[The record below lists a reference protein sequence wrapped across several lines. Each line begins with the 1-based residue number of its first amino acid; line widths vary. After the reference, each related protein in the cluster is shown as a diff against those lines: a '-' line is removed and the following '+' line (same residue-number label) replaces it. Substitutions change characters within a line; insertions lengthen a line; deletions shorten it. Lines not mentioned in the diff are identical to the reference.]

1 MFGHLYK
8 YRLKSLL
15 CMKEDIFWCLFFPI
29 ILCTCFFA
37 AFSGISDKTNNF
49 HSIPTA
55 VVYEKE
61 NAIFRATLD
70 AVSKSD
76 TQGEEFLNVTETDI
90 ASAKSLLNDGKVDAV
105 IYVGDEISMTVAK
118 SGLNQTAVQSF
129 LDEFEQK
136 SSLIS
141 DIVKE
146 NPDKLVS
153 LIGNIFSSRIYISE
167 KKLTDSP
174 MDEISVYYFSLIGMA
189 ALFGG
194 FLGSSVARQ
203 MQPNITPEGMR
214 KSAAPVKRHT
224 MIAAEFLAAYTL
236 QLISM
241 AILLFYMICVL
252 HINLGNEAGYVALT
266 CAAGSLVGIASGIF
280 VGTLPVKE
288 NVQIAIFLVYS
299 LGSSFLSGLMIHPIK
314 IWIEK
319 SMPIINRINPATLIQ
334 DALYSLVIYNTHERF
349 FTNIITLTVISVIL
363 CTLSYLMT
371 RRKNYAN
378 L

>member
-15 CMKEDIFWCLFFPI
+15 HMKEDIFWCLFFPI

-61 NAIFRATLD
+61 NAIFKATLD

-76 TQGEEFLNVTETDI
+76 TQGEEFLNVTETDG
-90 ASAKSLLNDGKVDAV
+90 ASAKSLLKDGKVDAI

-153 LIGNIFSSRIYISE
+153 LIGNIFSSRTYISE

-174 MDEISVYYFSLIGMA
+174 MDEMSVYYFSLIGMA

-214 KSAAPVKRHT
+214 KSTAPVKRHT

-241 AILLFYMICVL
+241 AILLFYMICIL
-252 HINLGNEAGYVALT
+252 RINLGNEAGYVALT
-266 CAAGSLVGIASGIF
+266 CATGSLVGIASGIF
-280 VGTLPVKE
+280 VGSLPVKE

-299 LGSSFLSGLMIHPIK
+299 LGSSFLSGLMVHPIK

-319 SMPIINRINPATLIQ
+319 SVPIINCINPATLIQ

>member
-8 YRLKSLL
+8 YRLKSLMR
-15 CMKEDIFWCLFFPI
+15 MKEDIFWCLFFPI

-61 NAIFRATLD
+61 NAIFKATLD

-76 TQGEEFLNVTETDI
+76 TQGEEFLNVIETDG
-90 ASAKSLLNDGKVDAV
+90 ASAKSLLKDGKVDAI

-141 DIVKE
+141 DIVRE

-153 LIGNIFSSRIYISE
+153 LIGNIFSSRTYISE

-174 MDEISVYYFSLIGMA
+174 MDEMSVYYFSLIGMA

-214 KSAAPVKRHT
+214 KSTAPVKRHT

-252 HINLGNEAGYVALT
+252 RINLGNEAGYVALT

-280 VGTLPVKE
+280 VGSLPVKE

-319 SMPIINRINPATLIQ
+319 SVPIINCINPATLIQ

>member
-15 CMKEDIFWCLFFPI
+15 HMKEDIFWCLFFPI

-49 HSIPTA
+49 HSIPAA

-76 TQGEEFLNVTETDI
+76 TQGEEFLNVTETDG
-90 ASAKSLLNDGKVDAV
+90 ASAKSLLKDGKVDAI

-141 DIVKE
+141 DIVRE

-153 LIGNIFSSRIYISE
+153 LIGNIFSSRTYISE

-174 MDEISVYYFSLIGMA
+174 MDEMSVYYFSLIGMA

-214 KSAAPVKRHT
+214 KSTAPVKRHT

-252 HINLGNEAGYVALT
+252 RINLGNEAGYVALT

-280 VGTLPVKE
+280 VGSLPVKE
-288 NVQIAIFLVYS
+288 NAQIAIFLVYS
-299 LGSSFLSGLMIHPIK
+299 LGSSFLSGLMVHPIK

-319 SMPIINRINPATLIQ
+319 SVPIINRINPATLIQ

>member
-15 CMKEDIFWCLFFPI
+15 RMKEDIFWCLFFPI

-61 NAIFRATLD
+61 NAIFKATLD

-76 TQGEEFLNVTETDI
+76 TQGEEFLNVTETDG
-90 ASAKSLLNDGKVDAV
+90 ASAKSLLKDGKVDAI

-118 SGLNQTAVQSF
+118 SGLNQTAIQSF

-141 DIVKE
+141 DIVRE

-153 LIGNIFSSRIYISE
+153 LIGNIFSSRTYISE

-174 MDEISVYYFSLIGMA
+174 MDEMSVYYFSLIGMA

-214 KSAAPVKRHT
+214 KSTAPVKRHT

-252 HINLGNEAGYVALT
+252 RINLGNEAGYVALT

-280 VGTLPVKE
+280 VGSLPIKE

-319 SMPIINRINPATLIQ
+319 SVPIINRINPATLIQ

>member
-61 NAIFRATLD
+61 NAIFKATLD

-90 ASAKSLLNDGKVDAV
+90 ASAKSLLNDGKVDAI

-153 LIGNIFSSRIYISE
+153 LIGNIFSSRTYISE

-214 KSAAPVKRHT
+214 KSTAPVKRHT

>member
-15 CMKEDIFWCLFFPI
+15 RMKEDIFWCLFFPI

-61 NAIFRATLD
+61 NAIFKATLD

-76 TQGEEFLNVTETDI
+76 TQGEEFLNVTETDG
-90 ASAKSLLNDGKVDAV
+90 ASAKSLLKDGKVDAI

-141 DIVKE
+141 DIVRE
-146 NPDKLVS
+146 NPDKLIS
-153 LIGNIFSSRIYISE
+153 LIGNIFSSRTYISE

-174 MDEISVYYFSLIGMA
+174 MDEMSVYYFSLIGMA

-194 FLGSSVARQ
+194 FLGNSVARQ

-214 KSAAPVKRHT
+214 KSTAPVKRHT

-252 HINLGNEAGYVALT
+252 RINLGNEAGYVALT
-266 CAAGSLVGIASGIF
+266 CAAGSLAGIASGIF
-280 VGTLPVKE
+280 VGSLPVKE

-299 LGSSFLSGLMIHPIK
+299 LGSSFLSGLMVHPIK

-319 SMPIINRINPATLIQ
+319 SVPIINRINPATLIQ

-363 CTLSYLMT
+363 CTMSYLMT

>member
-61 NAIFRATLD
+61 NAIFKATLD

-90 ASAKSLLNDGKVDAV
+90 ASAKSLLKDGKVDAI

-153 LIGNIFSSRIYISE
+153 LIGNIFSSRTYISE

-214 KSAAPVKRHT
+214 KSTAPVKRHT

-252 HINLGNEAGYVALT
+252 RINLGNEAGYVALT

>member
-61 NAIFRATLD
+61 NAIFKATLD

-90 ASAKSLLNDGKVDAV
+90 ASAKSLLNDGKVDAI

-153 LIGNIFSSRIYISE
+153 LIGNIFSSRTYISE

-214 KSAAPVKRHT
+214 KSTAPVKRHT

-319 SMPIINRINPATLIQ
+319 SVPIINRINPATLIQ

>member
-1 MFGHLYK
+1 
-8 YRLKSLL
+8 
-15 CMKEDIFWCLFFPI
+15 MKEDVFWCLGFPI

-49 HSIPTA
+49 HSIPVA

-61 NAIFRATLD
+61 NAIFKATID

-76 TQGEEFLNVTETDI
+76 TQGEEFLNVTETDS
-90 ASAKSLLNDGKVDAV
+90 ASAKALLNDDKVDAI
-105 IYVGDEISMTVAK
+105 IYVDDDISMAVAT

-129 LDEFEQK
+129 LNEFEQK
-136 SSLIS
+136 SALIS

-146 NPDKLVS
+146 NPDKLIS
-153 LIGNIFSSRIYISE
+153 LIGNIFSSRTYISE
-167 KKLTDSP
+167 QKLTDSP
-174 MDEISVYYFSLIGMA
+174 MDEMSVYYFSLIGMA

-194 FLGSSVARQ
+194 FLGCSVARQ

-214 KSAAPVKRHT
+214 KSTAPVKRHT

-236 QLISM
+236 QLVSM

-252 HINLGNEAGYVALT
+252 RINLGNEAGYVALT

-280 VGTLPVKE
+280 IGSLPIKE
-288 NVQIAIFLVYS
+288 GMQIAIFLVYS
-299 LGSSFLSGLMIHPIK
+299 LGSSFLSGLMVHPIK

-334 DALYSLVIYNTHERF
+334 DSLYSLVIYNTHGRF
-349 FTNIITLTVISVIL
+349 FTNIITLAVISVIL

-371 RRKNYAN
+371 RRKSYAN

>member
-61 NAIFRATLD
+61 NAIFKATLD

-90 ASAKSLLNDGKVDAV
+90 ASAKSLLNDGKVDAI

-153 LIGNIFSSRIYISE
+153 LIGNIFSSRTYISE

-214 KSAAPVKRHT
+214 KSTAPVKRHT

-288 NVQIAIFLVYS
+288 SVQIAIFLVYS

>member
-15 CMKEDIFWCLFFPI
+15 HMKEDIFWCLFFPI

-61 NAIFRATLD
+61 NAIFKATLD

-76 TQGEEFLNVTETDI
+76 TQGEEFLNVTETDG
-90 ASAKSLLNDGKVDAV
+90 ASAKSLLKDGKVDAI
-105 IYVGDEISMTVAK
+105 IYVGDEISMTVTK

-141 DIVKE
+141 DIVRE

-153 LIGNIFSSRIYISE
+153 LIGNIFSSRTYISE

-174 MDEISVYYFSLIGMA
+174 MDEMSVYYFSLIGMA

-214 KSAAPVKRHT
+214 KSTAPVKRHT

-252 HINLGNEAGYVALT
+252 RINLGNEAGYVALT
-266 CAAGSLVGIASGIF
+266 CATGSLVGIASGIF
-280 VGTLPVKE
+280 VGSLPVKE

-299 LGSSFLSGLMIHPIK
+299 LGSSFLSGLMVHPIK

-319 SMPIINRINPATLIQ
+319 SVPIINCINPATLIQ

-371 RRKNYAN
+371 RRKSYAN

>member
-15 CMKEDIFWCLFFPI
+15 RMKEDIFWCLFFPI

-61 NAIFRATLD
+61 NAIFKATLD

-76 TQGEEFLNVTETDI
+76 TQGEEFLNVTETDG
-90 ASAKSLLNDGKVDAV
+90 ASAKSLLKDGKVDAI

-141 DIVKE
+141 DIVRE

-153 LIGNIFSSRIYISE
+153 LIGNIFSSRTYISE

-174 MDEISVYYFSLIGMA
+174 MDEMSVYYFSLIGMA

-214 KSAAPVKRHT
+214 KSTAPVKRHT

-241 AILLFYMICVL
+241 AILLFYMICIL
-252 HINLGNEAGYVALT
+252 RINLGSEAGYVALT

-280 VGTLPVKE
+280 VGSLPVKE

-319 SMPIINRINPATLIQ
+319 SVPIINRINPATLIQ

>member
-15 CMKEDIFWCLFFPI
+15 HMKEDIFWCLFFPI

-76 TQGEEFLNVTETDI
+76 TQGEEFLNVTETDG
-90 ASAKSLLNDGKVDAV
+90 ASAKSLLKDGKVDAI
-105 IYVGDEISMTVAK
+105 IYVSDEISMTVAK

-141 DIVKE
+141 DIVRE

-153 LIGNIFSSRIYISE
+153 LIGNIFSSRTYISE

-174 MDEISVYYFSLIGMA
+174 MDEMSVYYFSLIGMA

-214 KSAAPVKRHT
+214 KSTAPVKRHT

-252 HINLGNEAGYVALT
+252 RINLGNEAGYVALT

-280 VGTLPVKE
+280 VGSLPVKE

-299 LGSSFLSGLMIHPIK
+299 LGSSFLSGLMVHPIK

-319 SMPIINRINPATLIQ
+319 SVPIINCINPATLIQ

>member
-15 CMKEDIFWCLFFPI
+15 RMKEDIFWCLFFPI

-61 NAIFRATLD
+61 NAIFKATLD

-90 ASAKSLLNDGKVDAV
+90 ASAKSLLKDGKVDAI

-141 DIVKE
+141 DIVRE

-153 LIGNIFSSRIYISE
+153 LIGNIFSSRTYISE

-174 MDEISVYYFSLIGMA
+174 MDEMSVYYFSLIGMA

-214 KSAAPVKRHT
+214 KSTAPVKRHT

-252 HINLGNEAGYVALT
+252 RINLGNEAGYVALT

-280 VGTLPVKE
+280 VGSLPVKE

-299 LGSSFLSGLMIHPIK
+299 LGSSFLSGLMVHPIK

-319 SMPIINRINPATLIQ
+319 SVPIINRINPATLIQ

>member
-15 CMKEDIFWCLFFPI
+15 RMKEDIFWCLFFPI

-61 NAIFRATLD
+61 NAVFKATLD

-76 TQGEEFLNVTETDI
+76 TQGEEFLNVTETDG
-90 ASAKSLLNDGKVDAV
+90 ASAKSLLKDGKVDAI

-141 DIVKE
+141 DIVRE

-153 LIGNIFSSRIYISE
+153 LIGNIFSSRTYISE

-174 MDEISVYYFSLIGMA
+174 MDEMSVYYFSLIGMA

-214 KSAAPVKRHT
+214 KSTAPVKRHT

-241 AILLFYMICVL
+241 AILLFYMICIL
-252 HINLGNEAGYVALT
+252 RINLGNEAGYVALT

-280 VGTLPVKE
+280 VGSLPVKE

-299 LGSSFLSGLMIHPIK
+299 LGSSFLSGLMVHPIK

-319 SMPIINRINPATLIQ
+319 SVPIINRINPATLIQ

>member
-90 ASAKSLLNDGKVDAV
+90 ASAKSLLNDGKVDAI

-153 LIGNIFSSRIYISE
+153 LIGNIFSSRTYISE

-214 KSAAPVKRHT
+214 KSTAPVKRHT

-349 FTNIITLTVISVIL
+349 FTNIITLAVISVIL

>member
-15 CMKEDIFWCLFFPI
+15 RMKEDIFWCLFFPI

-61 NAIFRATLD
+61 NAIFKATLD

-76 TQGEEFLNVTETDI
+76 TQGEEFLNVTETDG
-90 ASAKSLLNDGKVDAV
+90 ASAKSLLKDGKVDAI

-141 DIVKE
+141 DIVRE

-153 LIGNIFSSRIYISE
+153 LIGNIFSSRTYISE

-174 MDEISVYYFSLIGMA
+174 MDEMSVYYFSLIGMA

-214 KSAAPVKRHT
+214 KSTAPVKRHT

-252 HINLGNEAGYVALT
+252 RINLGNEAGYVALT

-280 VGTLPVKE
+280 VGSLPVKE

-319 SMPIINRINPATLIQ
+319 SVPIINRINPATLIQ

>member
-8 YRLKSLL
+8 YRLKALL
-15 CMKEDIFWCLFFPI
+15 RMKEDIFWCLFFPI

-61 NAIFRATLD
+61 NAIFKATLD

-90 ASAKSLLNDGKVDAV
+90 ASAKSLLNDGKVDAI

-153 LIGNIFSSRIYISE
+153 LIGNIFSSRTYISE

-299 LGSSFLSGLMIHPIK
+299 LGSSFLSGLMVHPIK

-319 SMPIINRINPATLIQ
+319 SMPIINCINPATLIQ

>member
-90 ASAKSLLNDGKVDAV
+90 ASAKSLLNDGKVDAI

-153 LIGNIFSSRIYISE
+153 LIGNIFSSRTYISE

-214 KSAAPVKRHT
+214 KSTAPVKRHT

-319 SMPIINRINPATLIQ
+319 SMPVINRINPATLIQ

>member
-76 TQGEEFLNVTETDI
+76 TQGEEFLNVTESDI
-90 ASAKSLLNDGKVDAV
+90 ASAKSLLNDGKVDAI

-153 LIGNIFSSRIYISE
+153 LIGNIFSSRTYISE

-241 AILLFYMICVL
+241 ATLLFYMICVL

>member
-15 CMKEDIFWCLFFPI
+15 RMKEDIFWCLFFPI

-76 TQGEEFLNVTETDI
+76 TQGEEFLNVTETDG
-90 ASAKSLLNDGKVDAV
+90 ASAKSLLKDGKVDAI

-141 DIVKE
+141 DIVRE

-153 LIGNIFSSRIYISE
+153 LIENIFSSRTYISE

-174 MDEISVYYFSLIGMA
+174 MDEMSVYYFSLIGMA

-214 KSAAPVKRHT
+214 KSTAPVKRHT

-252 HINLGNEAGYVALT
+252 RINLGNEAGYVALT

-280 VGTLPVKE
+280 VGSLPVKE

-299 LGSSFLSGLMIHPIK
+299 LGSSFLSGLMVHPIK

-319 SMPIINRINPATLIQ
+319 SVPIINRINPATLIQ

>member
-15 CMKEDIFWCLFFPI
+15 RMKEDIFWCLFFPI

-61 NAIFRATLD
+61 NAIFKATLD

-76 TQGEEFLNVTETDI
+76 TQGEEFLNVTETDG
-90 ASAKSLLNDGKVDAV
+90 ASAKSLLKDGKVDAI

-141 DIVKE
+141 DIVRK

-153 LIGNIFSSRIYISE
+153 LIGNIFSSRTYISE

-174 MDEISVYYFSLIGMA
+174 MDEMSVYYFSLIGMA

-214 KSAAPVKRHT
+214 KSTAPVKRHT

-252 HINLGNEAGYVALT
+252 RINLGNEAGYVALT
-266 CAAGSLVGIASGIF
+266 CAAGSLAGIASGIF
-280 VGTLPVKE
+280 VGSLPVKE

-299 LGSSFLSGLMIHPIK
+299 LGSSFLSGLMVHPIK

-319 SMPIINRINPATLIQ
+319 SVPIINRINPATLIQ

>member
-15 CMKEDIFWCLFFPI
+15 HMKEDIFWCLFFPI

-49 HSIPTA
+49 HSIPAA

-76 TQGEEFLNVTETDI
+76 TQGEEFLNVTETDG
-90 ASAKSLLNDGKVDAV
+90 ASAKSLLKDGKVDAI

-141 DIVKE
+141 DIVRE

-153 LIGNIFSSRIYISE
+153 LIGNIFSSRTYISE

-174 MDEISVYYFSLIGMA
+174 MDEMSVYYFSLIGMA

-214 KSAAPVKRHT
+214 KSTAPVKRHT

-252 HINLGNEAGYVALT
+252 RINLGNEAGYVALT
-266 CAAGSLVGIASGIF
+266 CATGSLVGIASGIF
-280 VGTLPVKE
+280 VGSLPVKE

-299 LGSSFLSGLMIHPIK
+299 LGSSFLSGLMVHPIK

-319 SMPIINRINPATLIQ
+319 SVPIINCINPATLIQ

-371 RRKNYAN
+371 RRKSYAN

>member
-15 CMKEDIFWCLFFPI
+15 RMKEDIFWCLFFPI

-90 ASAKSLLNDGKVDAV
+90 ASAKSLLNDGKVDAI

-153 LIGNIFSSRIYISE
+153 LIGNIFSSRTYISE

-214 KSAAPVKRHT
+214 KSTAPVKRHT

-349 FTNIITLTVISVIL
+349 FTNIITLAVISVIL

>member
-15 CMKEDIFWCLFFPI
+15 RMKEDIFWCLFFPI

-61 NAIFRATLD
+61 NAIFKATLD

-76 TQGEEFLNVTETDI
+76 TQGEEFLNVTETDG
-90 ASAKSLLNDGKVDAV
+90 ASAKSLLKDGKVDAI

-141 DIVKE
+141 DIVRE

-153 LIGNIFSSRIYISE
+153 LIGNIFSSRTYISE

-174 MDEISVYYFSLIGMA
+174 MDEMSVYYFSLIGMA

-214 KSAAPVKRHT
+214 KSTAPVKRHT

-236 QLISM
+236 QLISI

-252 HINLGNEAGYVALT
+252 RINLGNEAGYVALT
-266 CAAGSLVGIASGIF
+266 CAAGSLAGIASGIF
-280 VGTLPVKE
+280 VGSLPVKE

-299 LGSSFLSGLMIHPIK
+299 LGSSFLSGLMVHPIK

-319 SMPIINRINPATLIQ
+319 SVPIINRINPATLIQ

>member
-15 CMKEDIFWCLFFPI
+15 RMKEDIFWCLFFPI

-76 TQGEEFLNVTETDI
+76 TQGEEFLNVTETDG
-90 ASAKSLLNDGKVDAV
+90 ASAKSLLKDGKVDAI

-141 DIVKE
+141 DIVRE
-146 NPDKLVS
+146 NSDKLVS
-153 LIGNIFSSRIYISE
+153 LIGNIFSSRTYISE

-174 MDEISVYYFSLIGMA
+174 MDEMSVYYFSLIGMA

-214 KSAAPVKRHT
+214 KSTAPVKRHT

-252 HINLGNEAGYVALT
+252 RINLGNEAGYVALT

-280 VGTLPVKE
+280 VGSLPVKE

-299 LGSSFLSGLMIHPIK
+299 LGSSFLSGLMVHPIK

-319 SMPIINRINPATLIQ
+319 SVPIINRINPATLIQ

>member
-15 CMKEDIFWCLFFPI
+15 HMKEDIFWCLFFPI

-61 NAIFRATLD
+61 NAIFKATLD

-76 TQGEEFLNVTETDI
+76 TQGEEFLNVTETDG
-90 ASAKSLLNDGKVDAV
+90 ASAKSLLKDGKVDAI
-105 IYVGDEISMTVAK
+105 IYLGDEISMTVAK

-141 DIVKE
+141 DIVRE

-153 LIGNIFSSRIYISE
+153 LIGNIFSSRTYISE

-174 MDEISVYYFSLIGMA
+174 MDEMSVYYFSLIGMA

-214 KSAAPVKRHT
+214 KSTAPVKRHT

-252 HINLGNEAGYVALT
+252 RINLGNEAGYVALT

-280 VGTLPVKE
+280 VGSLPVKE

-299 LGSSFLSGLMIHPIK
+299 LGSSFLSGLMVHPIK

-319 SMPIINRINPATLIQ
+319 SVPIINRINPATLIQ

-349 FTNIITLTVISVIL
+349 FTNIITLAVISVIL

>member
-15 CMKEDIFWCLFFPI
+15 HMKEDIFWCLFFPI

-61 NAIFRATLD
+61 NAIFKATLD

-76 TQGEEFLNVTETDI
+76 TQGEEFLNVTETDG
-90 ASAKSLLNDGKVDAV
+90 ASAKSLLKDGKVDAI

-141 DIVKE
+141 DIVRE

-153 LIGNIFSSRIYISE
+153 LIGNIFSSRTYISE

-174 MDEISVYYFSLIGMA
+174 MDEMSVYYFSLIGMA

-214 KSAAPVKRHT
+214 KSTAPVKRHT

-252 HINLGNEAGYVALT
+252 RINLGNEAGYVALT
-266 CAAGSLVGIASGIF
+266 CATGSLVGIASGIF
-280 VGTLPVKE
+280 VGSLPVKE

-299 LGSSFLSGLMIHPIK
+299 LGSSFLSGLMVHPIK

-319 SMPIINRINPATLIQ
+319 SVPMINCINPATLIQ

-371 RRKNYAN
+371 RRKSYAN

>member
-8 YRLKSLL
+8 YRLKSLMR
-15 CMKEDIFWCLFFPI
+15 MKEDIFWCLFFPI

-61 NAIFRATLD
+61 NAIFKATLD

-76 TQGEEFLNVTETDI
+76 TQGEEFLNVTETDG
-90 ASAKSLLNDGKVDAV
+90 ASAKSLLKDGKVDAI

-141 DIVKE
+141 DIVRE

-153 LIGNIFSSRIYISE
+153 LIGNIFSSRTYISE

-174 MDEISVYYFSLIGMA
+174 MDEMSVYYFSLIGMA

-214 KSAAPVKRHT
+214 KSTAPVKRHT

-252 HINLGNEAGYVALT
+252 RINLGNEAGYVALT

-280 VGTLPVKE
+280 VGSLPVKE

-319 SMPIINRINPATLIQ
+319 SVPIINCINPATLIQ

>member
-15 CMKEDIFWCLFFPI
+15 RMKEDVFWCLGFPI

-49 HSIPTA
+49 HSIPVA

-61 NAIFRATLD
+61 NAIFKATIN

-76 TQGEEFLNVTETDI
+76 TQGEEFLNVTETDS
-90 ASAKSLLNDGKVDAV
+90 ASAKALLNDDKVDAI
-105 IYVGDEISMTVAK
+105 IYVDDDISMAVAA

-129 LDEFEQK
+129 LNEFEQK
-136 SSLIS
+136 SALIS
-141 DIVKE
+141 DIIKE

-153 LIGNIFSSRIYISE
+153 LIGNIFSSRTYISE
-167 KKLTDSP
+167 QKLTDSP
-174 MDEISVYYFSLIGMA
+174 MDEMSVYYFSLIGMA

-194 FLGSSVARQ
+194 FLGCSVARQ

-214 KSAAPVKRHT
+214 KSTAPVKRHT

-252 HINLGNEAGYVALT
+252 RINLGNEAGYVALT

-280 VGTLPVKE
+280 VGSLPIKE
-288 NVQIAIFLVYS
+288 GMQIAIFLVYS
-299 LGSSFLSGLMIHPIK
+299 LGSSFLSGLMVHPIK

-334 DALYSLVIYNTHERF
+334 DSLYSLVIYNTHERF
-349 FTNIITLTVISVIL
+349 FTNIITLAVISVIL

-371 RRKNYAN
+371 RRKSYAN

>member
-15 CMKEDIFWCLFFPI
+15 RMKEDIFWCLFFPI

-76 TQGEEFLNVTETDI
+76 TQGEEFLNVTETDG
-90 ASAKSLLNDGKVDAV
+90 ASAKSLLKDGKVDAI

-141 DIVKE
+141 DIVRE

-153 LIGNIFSSRIYISE
+153 LIGNIFSSRTYISE

-174 MDEISVYYFSLIGMA
+174 MDEMSVYYFSLIGMA

-214 KSAAPVKRHT
+214 KSTAPVKRHT

-252 HINLGNEAGYVALT
+252 RINLGNEAGYVALT

-280 VGTLPVKE
+280 VGSLPVKE

-299 LGSSFLSGLMIHPIK
+299 LGSSFLSGLMVHPIK

-319 SMPIINRINPATLIQ
+319 SVPIINRINPATLIQ

-363 CTLSYLMT
+363 CILSYLMT

>member
-15 CMKEDIFWCLFFPI
+15 RMKEDIFWCLFFPI

-61 NAIFRATLD
+61 NAVFKATLD

-76 TQGEEFLNVTETDI
+76 TQGEEFLNVTETDG
-90 ASAKSLLNDGKVDAV
+90 ASAKSLLKDGKVDAI

-141 DIVKE
+141 DIVRE

-153 LIGNIFSSRIYISE
+153 LIGNIFSSRTYISE

-174 MDEISVYYFSLIGMA
+174 MDEMSVYYFSLIGMA

-194 FLGSSVARQ
+194 FLGNSVARQ

-214 KSAAPVKRHT
+214 KSTAPVKRHT

-241 AILLFYMICVL
+241 AILLFYMICIL
-252 HINLGNEAGYVALT
+252 RINLGNEAGYVALT

-280 VGTLPVKE
+280 VGSLPVKE

-299 LGSSFLSGLMIHPIK
+299 LGSSFLSGLMVHPIK

-319 SMPIINRINPATLIQ
+319 SVPIINRINPATLIQ

>member
-61 NAIFRATLD
+61 NAIFKATLD

-90 ASAKSLLNDGKVDAV
+90 ASAKSLLKDGKVDAI

-153 LIGNIFSSRIYISE
+153 LIGNIFSSRTYISE

-214 KSAAPVKRHT
+214 KSTAPVKRHT

-266 CAAGSLVGIASGIF
+266 CAVGSLVGIASGIF